1 MPTYTFACGSCDNE
15 FDKKIPYEDIE
26 SVVCDVCGY
35 RTKRLYNF
43 KGLTWAPTAGG
54 YR

>member
-1 MPTYTFACGSCDNE
+1 MPTYTFACIACDSE
-15 FDKKIPYEDIE
+15 FDKNVRYEDIE
-26 SVVCDVCGY
+26 NVVCESCGY